1 MNGNMGSMYYT
12 EINFLTQKI
21 ECKLWKINF
30 SSEGN
35 RLEIYRLA
43 NLHRYKQNFS
53 NTLQGCVH
61 VFEVYII

>member
-30 SSEGN
+30 LSEGD

-43 NLHRYKQNFS
+43 KFLTPTQTEFFQYPSRLC
-53 NTLQGCVH
+53 TCL
-61 VFEVYII
+61 